1 VQKADICPFRL
12 SVAASLMRSSG
23 GWMGTVWQ
31 RRCRSR
37 SGSTG
42 RRASGFRRYAAT
54 ERRVSRRCTVALP
67 ESARRWG
74 IVGAQSQS
82 RGRQLRHSKCQCHA
96 WTNGAT
102 RSQLLFRLFALA
114 QKYRAAI
121 GIKTGEEEEEEEVP
135 LMDEE
140 AAGAAGYMN
149 VRAPLVHTHVRLACP
164 SVAALVCC
172 GRILMGVD

>member
-1 VQKADICPFRL
+1 VDSAGTLPP
-12 SVAASLMRSSG
+12 SVVCLVAVRWRCQRVLGGGYCGGTKPVTWATAS
-23 GWMGTVWQ
+23 
-31 RRCRSR
+31 
-37 SGSTG
+37 
-42 RRASGFRRYAAT
+42 
-54 ERRVSRRCTVALP
+54 P
-67 ESARRWG
+67 
-74 IVGAQSQS
+74 
-82 RGRQLRHSKCQCHA
+82 HSKCQCHA

-102 RSQLLFRLFALA
+102 RSQLLVRLFALA

-172 GRILMGVD
+172 GRILMCVD